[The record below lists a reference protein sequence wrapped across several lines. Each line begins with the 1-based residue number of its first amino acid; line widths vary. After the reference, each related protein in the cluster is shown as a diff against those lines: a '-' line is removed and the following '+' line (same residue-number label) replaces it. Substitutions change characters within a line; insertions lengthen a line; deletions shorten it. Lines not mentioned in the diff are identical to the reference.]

1 MKNIKK
7 KATKSFK
14 KVLTRLNTNFY
25 KHSFDR
31 WLKFK
36 EKENR
41 RRLRKRQKI
50 VTEETQ
56 STIDA
61 EGETENVV
69 FEQEK
74 KEKELVSSTRSLGKK
89 TLKKVI
95 SQWKKA
101 QTYEAFMIWKHFKN
115 KQKAVVS
122 GLSST
127 IFKRMYYS
135 RQRDAFTQ
143 WRRNMHLRIEKERD
157 WAIKDERD
165 KEKD

>member
-1 MKNIKK
+1 MRNIKII
-7 KATKSFK
+7 ATKSFK

-25 KHSFDR
+25 KYSFDR

-56 STIDA
+56 GTIDA

-74 KEKELVSSTRSLGKK
+74 KEKEMV
-89 TLKKVI
+89 
-95 SQWKKA
+95 
-101 QTYEAFMIWKHFKN
+101 
-115 KQKAVVS
+115 
-122 GLSST
+122 
-127 IFKRMYYS
+127 
-135 RQRDAFTQ
+135 
-143 WRRNMHLRIEKERD
+143 
-157 WAIKDERD
+157 
-165 KEKD
+165 